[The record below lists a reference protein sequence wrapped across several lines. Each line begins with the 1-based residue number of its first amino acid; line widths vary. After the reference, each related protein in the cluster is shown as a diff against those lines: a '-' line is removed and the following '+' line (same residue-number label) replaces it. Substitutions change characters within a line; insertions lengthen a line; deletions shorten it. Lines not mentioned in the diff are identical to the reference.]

1 MEKRNTYK
9 QGISTYYYSNNF
21 GALFQAIC
29 LRDFVKKINN
39 QDINFNT
46 YQPFKFFYQE
56 IVRPM
61 ITKNIKQS
69 FLFLKKNLKLFSWRK
84 KNNIKFPS
92 FFSNNK
98 NNKIN
103 IYGSDEI
110 WNFQNPF
117 NCLDLNFFGYKDN
130 SKKIA
135 YAVSIGR
142 ANSKRLDEKNKMIL
156 TKYLNNFDFISV
168 RDKNTFDF
176 VHDLTKKTPELVL
189 DPCLLEEVNFLNN
202 INKSNNFP
210 KNDYVV
216 VYGNYFENQSID
228 IIKNYC
234 KKNNLKIY
242 SLSYFN
248 KWVDENLI
256 AIDGDDF
263 LNLFSN
269 AKMVFTSTFHG
280 IIFSCKYKKNFW
292 ISLDKRKFSKYDFF
306 INYNKL
312 EDRFIESENNLDDQI
327 NYDIVHNKITELRL
341 ASQKF
346 LVDAINSINENSN
359 KNFK

>member
-1 MEKRNTYK
+1 MEKRDTYR

-39 QDINFNT
+39 KDINFNP
-46 YQPFKFFYQE
+46 YQPFKLFYQE
-56 IVRPM
+56 IIRPM
-61 ITKNIKQS
+61 LTKNLKVS
-69 FLFLKKNLKLFSWRK
+69 LLLLKKNLKLFFCRK
-84 KNNIKFPS
+84 KKYIKFPS
-92 FFSNNK
+92 FFSNKK

-110 WNFQNPF
+110 WNFQNQF
-117 NCLDLNFFGYKDN
+117 NGLDLNFFGYKDN

-142 ANSKRLDEKNKMIL
+142 ANLNKLDNEKKNLITKCLNK
-156 TKYLNNFDFISV
+156 FDFISV
-168 RDKNTFDF
+168 RDKNTFNF
-176 VHDLTKKTPELVL
+176 VYDLTKKKPQIVL
-189 DPCLLEEVNFLNN
+189 DPCLLEEINYLNN
-202 INKSNNFP
+202 TNESIKLSKNN
-210 KNDYVV
+210 YVV
-216 VYGNYFENQSID
+216 VYGNYFENQTID
-228 IIKNYC
+228 IIKSYC
-234 KKNNLKIY
+234 EKNNYKIY

-248 KWVDENLI
+248 KWVDDNLLSI
-256 AIDGDDF
+256 NGDEF

-292 ISLDKRKFSKYDFF
+292 ISLEKAKFSKYDFF

-312 EDRFIESENNLDDQI
+312 EDRFIKLENNLDDKI
-327 NYDIVHNKITELRL
+327 NYDIVYNKIAELRL
-341 ASQKF
+341 VSQKF
-346 LVDAINSINENSN
+346 LVDAINKINENN
-359 KNFK
+359 N

>member
-1 MEKRNTYK
+1 VKIKKKNK
-9 QGISTYYYSNNF
+9 QKLGISTYYYSNNF
-21 GALFQAIC
+21 GALFQAIS
-29 LRDFVKKINN
+29 LRDFIKKINN
-39 QDINFNT
+39 QDINFNS

-61 ITKNIKQS
+61 LTKNLKVS
-69 FLFLKKNLKLFSWRK
+69 FLVFKKNLKLFFWRK

-92 FFSNNK
+92 FFLNNK

-110 WNFQNPF
+110 WNFQNQF
-117 NCLDLNFFGYKDN
+117 NSLDLNFFGYKDN

-142 ANSKRLDEKNKMIL
+142 ADFNKIDCKKKKL
-156 TKYLNNFDFISV
+156 IAKYLNEFDFISV
-168 RDKNTFDF
+168 RDKNTFNF
-176 VHDLTKKTPELVL
+176 VYDLTKKKPKIVL
-189 DPCLLEEVNFLNN
+189 DPCLLEEINYLNN
-202 INKSNNFP
+202 VSRSINLSKDN
-210 KNDYVV
+210 YVV
-216 VYGNYFENQSID
+216 VYGNYFENQTID
-228 IIKNYC
+228 IIKSYC
-234 KKNNLKIY
+234 KKNNLKTY

-248 KWVDENLI
+248 KWVDENLLSI
-256 AIDGDDF
+256 NGDEF

-292 ISLDKRKFSKYDFF
+292 ISLEKAKFAKYDYF

-312 EDRFIESENNLDDQI
+312 ENRFIKLENNLDEEI
-327 NYDIVHNKITELRL
+327 NYDIVFNKIAELRL
-341 ASQKF
+341 VSQKF
-346 LVDAINSINENSN
+346 LIDAIDKINENN
-359 KNFK
+359 N